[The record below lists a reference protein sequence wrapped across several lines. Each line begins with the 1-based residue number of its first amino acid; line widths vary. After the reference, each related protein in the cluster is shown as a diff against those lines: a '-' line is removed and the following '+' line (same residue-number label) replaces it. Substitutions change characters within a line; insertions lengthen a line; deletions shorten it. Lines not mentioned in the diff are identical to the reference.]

1 MIIDMKLKNIL
12 SGLAVVA
19 VAFLTGCSNEIP
31 SADSSC
37 IDNLPDPD
45 SLMVKKD
52 YVSDMKHPCMLH
64 SQSDIDFVKS
74 HLTQSPWKEGY
85 AYLEQSSLAQASV
98 TDETSALLD
107 GYLKRMDAKNW
118 SGKYADYANYTAA
131 MHDAAKAYQLGL
143 RYQLSG
149 DKQYAETAVKI
160 LNAWGEKCKGYLT
173 MGGYTDSIP
182 DPNIYLLAIQG
193 YQFANAAEL
202 VRGYNNWEQSEG
214 FAKFKGFMKNTYYK
228 LARTFLTNHNGG
240 QGSQYCWLNW
250 DLANMTSMLACGI
263 LFDDNY
269 MINYAISYFKNEDG
283 LFSENGNILNAVPYT
298 HKDPDSD
305 EILGQC
311 EESGRDQG
319 HATLCVS
326 LMGVFCQMAYNI
338 GEDLFAYADG
348 RALAMAEYVAKYNLR
363 KDEFYKTTGTLPDTG
378 FQYSREG
385 FPYTAYT
392 NPSWS
397 CPSLSSI
404 ETSNG
409 AKAEASRGQLRPC
422 WELFYGYAKAHNK
435 SAIYCGKWVE
445 QMRTLNDFKC
455 DGGSG
460 TYDKNSGGYDQLG
473 FGTLMFAR

>member
-1 MIIDMKLKNIL
+1 MKLKHIV
-12 SGLAVVA
+12 SGVAVLA
-19 VAFLTGCSNEIP
+19 VAFLTGCSSEIP
-31 SADSSC
+31 ESPGSGA
-37 IDNLPDPD
+37 IDNLKDQD

-52 YVSDMKHPCMLH
+52 YVSSLQHPCILH
-64 SQSDIDFVKS
+64 TAEDFAFVKS
-74 HLTQSPWKEGY
+74 HLTQSPWKE
-85 AYLEQSSLAQASV
+85 AWEHLQASQFAQSTV

-107 GYLKRMDAKNW
+107 GYLKRMDQKNW
-118 SGKYADYANYTAA
+118 SGTYKDYANYTAA
-131 MHDAAKAYQLGL
+131 MRDAAKAYQLGL

-149 DKQYAETAVKI
+149 DAQCAETAVKI

-173 MGGYTDSIP
+173 MAGYTDSIP

-202 VRGYNNWEQSEG
+202 VRSYNNWDQSEG
-214 FAKFKGFMKNTYYK
+214 FTKFKGFMKNTYYK
-228 LARTFLTNHNGG
+228 LAMTFLKNHNGG
-240 QGSQYCWLNW
+240 QGTQYCWLNW
-250 DLANMTSMLACGI
+250 DLANMTSLLSYGI
-263 LFDDNY
+263 LFNDNY
-269 MINYAISYFKNEDG
+269 AINYAINYFKNEDG
-283 LFSENGNILNAVPYT
+283 FFSENGNIMNAVPYL

-305 EILGQC
+305 ETLGQC

-326 LMGVFCQMAYNI
+326 LMGVFCQMAYNV
-338 GEDLFAYADG
+338 GEDLFSYADG

-363 KDEFYKTTGTLPDTG
+363 KDASYSKGTLADAD

-404 ETSNG
+404 ETNDG
-409 AKAEASRGQLRPC
+409 QKAETSRGELRPS

-435 SAIYCGKWVE
+435 SAIYCQKYSE
-445 QMRTLNDFKC
+445 QMRSLNSYKC
-455 DGGSG
+455 DGGAG
-460 TYDKNSGGYDQLG
+460 DYGPNSGGFDQLG
-473 FGTLMFAR
+473 YGTLMFAR